1 MARMTRPRMHV
12 DEIETS
18 VELARALL
26 REQHP
31 QWADLPIQPVTS
43 AGTMHALYRLGE
55 DLVVRLPLRPD
66 AVREVAKE
74 QRWLPTLAP
83 HLPLAIPTPVA
94 SGAATEAHP
103 YRWSVYR
110 WVDGDSADRAPIEDS
125 VGAARSLG
133 RFAAALRRVDASGA
147 PEPGPDTTYRGA
159 PVAHRDAFVRAA
171 IDELADEVDGPAT
184 SRAWDA
190 ALAVPDWDGDAVW
203 FHGDLMPGNLLVR
216 DGRLAAVI
224 DFGCCGAG
232 DPAVDAIAAWYV
244 FRGEARATFRHE
256 LGFDDA
262 TWARGRGW
270 ALSGAL
276 LAIPYYAETNPA
288 FADLGRRTLDA
299 VLTDDD

>member
-1 MARMTRPRMHV
+1 MHA

-18 VELARALL
+18 VELVRTLL

-43 AGTMHALYRLGE
+43 AGTMHALYRLGD

-66 AVREVAKE
+66 AEREVAKE

-83 HLPLAIPTPVA
+83 RLPLPVPTPVA
-94 SGAATEAHP
+94 SGVASAAYAHI
-103 YRWSVYR
+103 WSVYR
-110 WVDGDSADRAPIEDS
+110 WVEGDSADRARLKNP

-133 RFAAALRRVDASGA
+133 GFAAALRRVDASGA
-147 PEPGPDTTYRGA
+147 PAPGPETTYRGA
-159 PVAHRDAFVRAA
+159 PLAHRDPWVRAA
-171 IDELADEVDGPAT
+171 IDDLADEVDGPAIT
-184 SRAWDA
+184 RAWDA
-190 ALAVPDWDGDAVW
+190 ALAVPDWDADPVW

-216 DGRLAAVI
+216 DDLLAAVI

-232 DPAVDAIAAWYV
+232 DPAVDAIAAWFV
-244 FRGEARATFRHE
+244 FRGAARVAFRAA

-262 TWARGRGW
+262 TWERGRGW

-288 FADLGRRTLDA
+288 FADLGRRTLAA
-299 VLTDDD
+299 VLTDAA